1 VWIYLQTE
9 FRRVADR
16 DLPLRLGTVVK
27 IVKSCVITAVFT
39 TLLLLL
45 QRGFTWWQ
53 AIVFSYCNLVNNLM
67 TDFWVLTSNALI
79 LTAEGIE
86 ISLTQVRVDQREAE
100 GYSVTQ
106 P

>member
-1 VWIYLQTE
+1 M
-9 FRRVADR
+9 
-16 DLPLRLGTVVK
+16 VK

-45 QRGFTWWQ
+45 PRGFTWWQ

-67 TDFWVLTSNALI
+67 TDFWVLASDALI

-100 GYSVTQ
+100 GYAVTQ